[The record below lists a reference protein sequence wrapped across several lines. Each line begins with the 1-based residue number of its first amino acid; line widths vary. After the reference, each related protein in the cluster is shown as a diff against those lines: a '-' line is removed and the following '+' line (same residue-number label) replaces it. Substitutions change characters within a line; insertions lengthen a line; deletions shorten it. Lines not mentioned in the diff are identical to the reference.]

1 MSDGDAVLFT
11 EPGARWRTVAYG
23 PLLCLLVL
31 VLELVTA
38 SPVHWFALI
47 FCGALIAA
55 FVALQVVAG
64 RRHVSVELTES
75 TLRQG
80 TETLPLTGIAAVL
93 PERDEHSWN
102 DAEWES
108 ARALGELSGVPRRRK
123 AIGLRLRDG
132 GLAQAWA
139 RDHRGLRTALG
150 AALEADGEEALVGSA
165 EEQGG
170 VDGVEPRSS
179 GGAEPGSTD
188 GLGQRG
194 VDGAEER
201 RVDSSESRGVAAVE
215 RRSADG
221 AELHSA
227 DGAEQRGAD
236 GVERHADGAAV
247 PLVKDRNEQHSENG
261 ADR

>member
-1 MSDGDAVLFT
+1 MSDGDAVLFA
-11 EPGARWRTVAYG
+11 EPGARWRAVAYG

-102 DAEWES
+102 DEEWES

-132 GLAQAWA
+132 GLVQAWA

-150 AALEADGEEALVGSA
+150 AALEADGEEALAESA
-165 EEQGG
+165 EEQ
-170 VDGVEPRSS
+170 RK
-179 GGAEPGSTD
+179 
-188 GLGQRG
+188 
-194 VDGAEER
+194 
-201 RVDSSESRGVAAVE
+201 
-215 RRSADG
+215 ADG
-221 AELHSA
+221 I
-227 DGAEQRGAD
+227 EQ
-236 GVERHADGAAV
+236 HADGAAV
-247 PLVKDRNEQHSENG
+247 PLVKDKNEQHSENG

>member
-1 MSDGDAVLFT
+1 MSDGDAVLFV
-11 EPGARWRTVAYG
+11 EPGARWRVVAYG

-31 VLELVTA
+31 VLEMVTS

-80 TETLPLTGIAAVL
+80 TETLPLTGVTAVL

-102 DAEWES
+102 DEEWES

-123 AIGLRLRDG
+123 GIGLRLGDG
-132 GLAQAWA
+132 GLVQAWA
-139 RDHRGLRTALG
+139 RDHRGLRTAL
-150 AALEADGEEALVGSA
+150 ATALRPEDVEAQDKADDA
-165 EEQGG
+165 ELQRAE
-170 VDGVEPRSS
+170 GVEEKRS
-179 GGAEPGSTD
+179 AHD
-188 GLGQRG
+188 
-194 VDGAEER
+194 EEK
-201 RVDSSESRGVAAVE
+201 
-215 RRSADG
+215 RSADG
-221 AELHSA
+221 MEASPVDGIEEQRTA
-227 DGAEQRGAD
+227 DGAEALPAEGIEEQR
-236 GVERHADGAAV
+236 
-247 PLVKDRNEQHSENG
+247 SENG

>member
-1 MSDGDAVLFT
+1 MSDGDAVLFA
-11 EPGARWRTVAYG
+11 EPGARWRAVAYG

-47 FCGALIAA
+47 FCGVLIAA

-75 TLRQG
+75 ALRQG

-93 PERDEHSWN
+93 PERDEHSWS
-102 DAEWES
+102 DEEWES

-123 AIGLRLRDG
+123 AIGVRLRDG

-150 AALEADGEEALVGSA
+150 AALEADGEEAPAESA
-165 EEQGG
+165 EE
-170 VDGVEPRSS
+170 R
-179 GGAEPGSTD
+179 
-188 GLGQRG
+188 
-194 VDGAEER
+194 
-201 RVDSSESRGVAAVE
+201 
-215 RRSADG
+215 
-221 AELHSA
+221 
-227 DGAEQRGAD
+227 RGAD

-247 PLVKDRNEQHSENG
+247 PLVEDKNEQRSENG